1 MLLQRITTPILRI
14 INRQI
19 SALYITG
26 DKAKENYSIL
36 TPYFDFQSRLTE
48 NNTEL
53 SNNIAL
59 RKLPNNIDELYL
71 LWDVYRNVQLK
82 KKELEN
88 RRVEISSALKKIAS
102 DNNEDMIRKYKY
114 EGTMVREDLKVLKE
128 KSYHMEDTFVHKYL
142 ALPNILHLRTPTNGI
157 PKIIFEEPIPA
168 ENLQTKSHLSY
179 TNLIEYYDPNC
190 YFLLEAAAELDLLI
204 SFYGVDRFKEL
215 GYVQFSNPDFCKSIL
230 AEGAGIQLD
239 RMVTVKEDDTEAS
252 TINRLHLPGAGSML
266 SYLGFITKLSVFKSA
281 LPMKFVSSGREYRN
295 ALANNENIGLYGV
308 NQSSQV
314 QLFQALATKE
324 EADTSFDETVKHIS
338 DVLKQFNMHFRC
350 VYVPA
355 DRLQT
360 SESLRVDFE
369 MYSKHLQRYIC
380 IGNLSSYGDYISKRL
395 LFYYKSDGGSRDP
408 HFPHLIAGTIVNV
421 PKLLAIM
428 LENKESLEVPTFLR
442 YT

>member
-1 MLLQRITTPILRI
+1 MLLQRVTPTLRI

-48 NNTEL
+48 NTNEL
-53 SNNIAL
+53 RNNVAL

-82 KKELEN
+82 KKDLEN
-88 RRVEISSALKKIAS
+88 RRVEIASALKKIAG
-102 DNNEDMIRKYKY
+102 DNNENMIRKYKY

-128 KSYHMEDTFVHKYL
+128 KSYHMEDTFVHEYL
-142 ALPNILHLRTPTNGI
+142 ALPNVLHHRTPTNGI
-157 PKIIFEEPIPA
+157 PKIIFEEPIPT
-168 ENLQTKSHLSY
+168 ETFNTKSHLSH
-179 TNLIEYYDPNC
+179 TNCIEYYDAKC
-190 YFLLEAAAELDLLI
+190 YFLLESAAELDLLI
-204 SFYGVDRFKEL
+204 PFYCVDRFKEI
-215 GYVQFSNPDFCKSIL
+215 GYVQFSNPDFCKSVL
-230 AEGAGIQLD
+230 VEGAGIQLD
-239 RMVTVKEDDTEAS
+239 RIVTVKEDNTDAS
-252 TINRLHLPGAGSML
+252 SINRLHLPGAGSML

-281 LPMKFVSSGREYRN
+281 LPMKFVSSGRGYDN
-295 ALANNENIGLYGV
+295 AHNENIGLYGV
-308 NQSSQV
+308 DQSTQV

-324 EADTSFDETVKHIS
+324 EADISFDETVKHIS
-338 DVLKQFNMHFRC
+338 AVLKQFNEQFRY

-380 IGNLSSYGDYISKRL
+380 VGNLSSYGDYISKRL
-395 LFYYKSDGGSRDP
+395 LFSFKSDGGSRDP
-408 HFPHLIAGTIVNV
+408 KFPHLIAGTVVNV
-421 PKLLAIM
+421 PKLLAIL
-428 LENKESLEVPTFLR
+428 LENRESLEVPTFLKD
-442 YT
+442 TL

>member
-1 MLLQRITTPILRI
+1 MLLQRMTTTTLRI

-26 DKAKENYSIL
+26 DKANDNYSIL

-48 NNTEL
+48 NSTEL
-53 SNNIAL
+53 RNNVAL

-88 RRVEISSALKKIAS
+88 RRVEIASALKKIVGE
-102 DNNEDMIRKYKY
+102 NNEDMTRKYKY

-128 KSYHMEDTFVHKYL
+128 KSYHMEDTFVHEYL
-142 ALPNILHLRTPTNGI
+142 ALPNVLHLRTPTNGM
-157 PKIIFEEPIPA
+157 PKIIFEEPIPS
-168 ENLQTKSHLSY
+168 ENLNTKSHLSY
-179 TNLIEYYDPNC
+179 TNLIEYYDPKC

-204 SFYGVDRFKEL
+204 PFYCVDRLKEL

-230 AEGAGIQLD
+230 IEGAGIQQD
-239 RMVTVKEDDTEAS
+239 RIVTVKEDNTDES

-266 SYLGFITKLSVFKSA
+266 SFLGFITKLSVFKSA
-281 LPMKFVSSGREYRN
+281 LSMKFVSSGREYGN
-295 ALANNENIGLYGV
+295 TLVNNENIGLYGV
-308 NQSSQV
+308 SQSTQV

-324 EADTSFDETVKHIS
+324 EADASFDETVKHIS
-338 DVLKQFNMHFRC
+338 NVLQKFNENFRC

-355 DRLQT
+355 ERLQI
-360 SESLRVDFE
+360 SESMRVDFE
-369 MYSKHLQRYIC
+369 MYSKHLQQYIC

-395 LFYYKSDGGSRDP
+395 LFSFKSDGGSKDP
-408 HFPHLIAGTIVNV
+408 KFPHLISGTVVNV
-421 PKLLAIM
+421 TKLLAIL
-428 LENKESLEVPTFLR
+428 LENRESLEVPTFLK
-442 YT
+442 

>member
-1 MLLQRITTPILRI
+1 MLLQRMTTPILRI

-48 NNTEL
+48 NSTEL
-53 SNNIAL
+53 RNNIAL
-59 RKLPNNIDELYL
+59 RKLSDNIDELNL

-82 KKELEN
+82 KKDLEN
-88 RRVEISSALKKIAS
+88 RRVEIASDLKKIAG
-102 DNNEDMIRKYKY
+102 DNDQNMIRKYKY

-128 KSYHMEDTFVHKYL
+128 KSYHMEDTFVHRYL
-142 ALPNILHLRTPTNGI
+142 ALPNVLHLRTPTNGI
-157 PKIIFEEPIPA
+157 SKIIYEEPIPA
-168 ENLQTKSHLSY
+168 ESLNTKCHLSY
-179 TNLIEYYDPNC
+179 TDLIEYYDPKC

-204 SFYGVDRFKEL
+204 PFYCVDRFKEL
-215 GYVQFSNPDFCKSIL
+215 GYVQFSNPDFCKSIVV
-230 AEGAGIQLD
+230 EGAGIQLD
-239 RMVTVKEDDTEAS
+239 SIVTVKEEYPDAS
-252 TINRLHLPGAGSML
+252 SINRLHLPGAGSML

-295 ALANNENIGLYGV
+295 HANENIGLYGV
-308 NQSSQV
+308 NQSTQV

-324 EADTSFDETVKHIS
+324 EADRSFDETVKYIS
-338 DVLKQFNMHFRC
+338 DVLKQFNEHFRY

-380 IGNLSSYGDYISKRL
+380 IGNLCSYGDYISKRL
-395 LFYYKSDGGSRDP
+395 LFSFKSDGGSKDP
-408 HFPHLIAGTIVNV
+408 KFPHLISGTVVNV
-421 PKLLAIM
+421 PRLLAII
-428 LENKESLEVPTFLR
+428 LENRESLEVPTFLKDL
-442 YT
+442 